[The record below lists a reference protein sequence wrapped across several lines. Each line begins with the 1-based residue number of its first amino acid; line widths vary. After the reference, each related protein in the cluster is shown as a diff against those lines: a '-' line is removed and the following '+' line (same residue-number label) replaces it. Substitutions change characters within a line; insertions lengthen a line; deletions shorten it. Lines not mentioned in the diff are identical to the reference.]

1 MKVDANGVVLV
12 NRLKSHEV
20 LMKHRTSKVI
30 ALALFS
36 MFLASCRVVGPN
48 YTKPIVPAPDAFR
61 GTPDDQAAD
70 HTSLADLK
78 WFELFKDESLQHLI
92 NVALERNHD
101 LRAAMTRIEAA
112 RATLGITRAD
122 QKPTIGI
129 SADVTTLRSSS
140 NGSFPLPNG
149 FDQRRTFGSIALNL
163 VSYEADIWGRLRR
176 ATEAS
181 QAQLFA
187 SDENRKAV
195 ITTLISDVA
204 GAYFNLLEL
213 DSELEIARRTLST
226 REASLK
232 LIQNRALGGVS
243 TQLEVRQG
251 EQLVY
256 FAERAIPAIEQQI
269 EQTENRISLLL
280 GQNPGPVR
288 RGRSLMEQEQPV
300 AVPAGLPSD
309 LLERRPDIRGA
320 EQELIAANAM
330 IGVAKA
336 AYYPKISLTSFLG
349 TQSDELTRLF
359 TGPAGVWQ
367 FVPAVTAPIFT
378 GGRTK
383 SNVDLA
389 NAQEQLALIEYERAI
404 QTAFREVSDALIQ
417 YQKVKEVH
425 AKQEQLVST
434 LQDRSRLSYMRYRG
448 GVDTLLNALDADRD
462 LFDSELGLAQT
473 RRDELV
479 TLVQLYRALGGGWQ
493 Q

>member
-1 MKVDANGVVLV
+1 MTEKRTMK
-12 NRLKSHEV
+12 NRFPKLI
-20 LMKHRTSKVI
+20 T
-30 ALALFS
+30 LAFLS
-36 MFLASCRVVGPN
+36 LILASCRVVGPN
-48 YTKPIVPAPDAFR
+48 YTKPIVPAPDVFR
-61 GTPDDQAAD
+61 SAPDPLSTDP
-70 HTSLADLK
+70 TSLADLK
-78 WFELFKDESLQHLI
+78 WFELFKDPDLQHLI

-101 LRAAMTRIEAA
+101 LRAAMARIDIA
-112 RATLGITRAD
+112 RANLGITRAD
-122 QKPTIGI
+122 QKPTIGV

-140 NGSFPLPNG
+140 NGSFPVPSG
-149 FDQRRTFGSIALNL
+149 FDQRRTFGSLALNL

-181 QAQLFA
+181 QANLLA
-187 SDENRKAV
+187 TDENRKAV
-195 ITTLISDVA
+195 VTTLISDVA

-213 DSELEIARRTLST
+213 DSELEIAQRTLAT
-226 REASLK
+226 RQASLK
-232 LIQNRALGGVS
+232 LIQNRQLGGVA

-251 EQLVY
+251 EQLVH
-256 FAERAIPAIEQQI
+256 FAERTIPGIEQQI
-269 EQTENRISLLL
+269 EQTENRISFLL
-280 GQNPGPVR
+280 GQNPGPIR

-300 AVPAGLPSD
+300 SVPPGLPSD
-309 LLERRPDIRGA
+309 LLERRPDIRTA
-320 EQELIAANAM
+320 EQQLISANAM

-367 FVPAVTAPIFT
+367 FVPQVTQPIFT
-378 GGRTK
+378 GGRTR

-389 NAQEQLALIEYERAI
+389 SAQEQLALVEYERSI
-404 QTAFREVSDALIQ
+404 QTAFREVSDSLIQ
-417 YQKVKEVH
+417 HQKVKEVQT
-425 AKQEQLVST
+425 KQEELVST

-462 LFDSELGLAQT
+462 LFDAELGLAQS